1 MALTWKIPV
10 TPAQRARSR
19 RMLEELPGAAEL
31 VWATATRLIH
41 IPGPK
46 RVLLTAA
53 SPRAGTTLIATAT
66 AIGLT
71 RHRRVTVGL
80 LETDVTRPAMAGYL
94 GLAPLGLSDV
104 LDGRVELADAL
115 QAPSAYPGLL
125 VLAGGTPRAPR
136 PGELTTERMDAV
148 LAALA
153 HRCRF
158 VLIDAAPLTDHLEAR
173 LLLRHADA
181 ALLVLRA
188 RRTTHAGARRAHEI
202 LLESGVA
209 VLGSVLNAH
218 RPEGPFGGRA
228 PRRTGFERAVRSARV
243 DPENPVLASQPAP
256 VPAEAAPSNGLVAAA
271 TDTSER
277 LVGEL
282 PGVSPETHASTPE
295 HERAHGHEIEQ
306 LQRRIA
312 KLTLRLAHAEEEL
325 ARLSTLQAADPGVP
339 SLYRGVQGLSPLE
352 AARGAKRALMQDI
365 FRANLELKTAMTRHP

>member
-1 MALTWKIPV
+1 MPLPWKSPV
-10 TPAQRARSR
+10 SPAQRARGR
-19 RMLEELPGAAEL
+19 RMLEELPGAQEL
-31 VWATATRLIH
+31 VWATATRLTH

-46 RVLLTAA
+46 RVLLTGA

-80 LETDVTRPAMAGYL
+80 LETDVARPAMAAYL
-94 GLAPLGLSDV
+94 GLAPVGLSDV

-115 QAPSAYPGLL
+115 QAPPAYPGLL
-125 VLAGGTPRAPR
+125 VLAGGTRRATR

-188 RRTTHAGARRAHEI
+188 RATTHAGARRAHEI
-202 LLESGVA
+202 LLESGVP

-218 RPEGPFGGRA
+218 RPEGPLGGRA
-228 PRRTGFERAVRSARV
+228 PARTGFERAVRAARVEPQDPVEAPPPAAAPAEVPGSNGRAAADASAR
-243 DPENPVLASQPAP
+243 
-256 VPAEAAPSNGLVAAA
+256 LVAGPAG
-271 TDTSER
+271 TPS
-277 LVGEL
+277 
-282 PGVSPETHASTPE
+282 ETHAAHLEPG
-295 HERAHGHEIEQ
+295 HAHGHEVEL

-325 ARLSTLQAADPGVP
+325 TRLSALQAVDPGVP

-352 AARGAKRALMQDI
+352 AAQDAKRALMQDI
-365 FRANLELKTAMTRHP
+365 FRANLELKTAMTRQP